1 MSRKQ
6 SSGIGRGRR
15 AAKASGGSANVE
27 KDIVFEAHTETR
39 EEVDKRIARYIK
51 THGHRPSLGTY
62 FAGYKNP
69 EAVKA
74 IKALPDGAEFSIHD
88 NGIGAE
94 LSPWTRYRVDR
105 QSVMPINED
114 GTHGRRITIKTTSQ
128 ISALVTGYHRERVVI
143 HNGGKSLIK
152 EKTPQE
158 REAEWAELVRN
169 MEAYNRR
176 QERRAARRQSTS

>member
-15 AAKASGGSANVE
+15 KSGGGSAKIE
-27 KDIVFEAHTETR
+27 KDIVLEGVQETED
-39 EEVDKRIARYIK
+39 EVYKRTARY
-51 THGHRPSLGTY
+51 TATQGHRPALGAY
-62 FAGYKNP
+62 FPKYKNP
-69 EAVKA
+69 EAIKK
-74 IKALPDGAEFSIHD
+74 IKALPDGAEFSVYSSAIA
-88 NGIGAE
+88 AE
-94 LSPWTRYRVDR
+94 NDPWTRYRVDR

-128 ISALVTGYHRERVVI
+128 ISALVTGYHRKRVVI